1 MNTKR
6 VQVATTVFNEPIP
19 GVLVD
24 TEDGDFIFVYD
35 NATGTMGIHG
45 PDDTTMNVLIDM
57 LETINEEYYLQGV
70 NPFEPDDTVPLVVE
84 TDFIFRQLGA

>member
-19 GVLVD
+19 GVIVD
-24 TEDGDFIFVYD
+24 TELGEVVLVFDIV
-35 NATGTMGIHG
+35 TGTMGIHAPG
-45 PDDTTMNVLIDM
+45 EMIMDHVIDIID
-57 LETINEEYYLQGV
+57 LVNEEYTENGV

>member
-1 MNTKR
+1 MSTKR

-19 GVLVD
+19 GVIVD
-24 TEDGDFIFVYD
+24 TDLGEVVLVFDIV
-35 NATGTMGIHG
+35 TGTMGIHAPG
-45 PDDTTMNVLIDM
+45 EMIMNQVIDIIE
-57 LETINEEYYLQGV
+57 LLNAEYTAKGI

>member
-1 MNTKR
+1 MSTKR

-19 GVLVD
+19 GVIVD
-24 TEDGDFIFVYD
+24 TDLGEVVLVFDIV
-35 NATGTMGIHG
+35 TGTMGIHAPG
-45 PDDTTMNVLIDM
+45 EMIMKHVIDIIE
-57 LETINEEYYLQGV
+57 LVNEEYTKNGV

>member
-19 GVLVD
+19 GVIVD
-24 TEDGDFIFVYD
+24 TDLGEVVLVFDIV
-35 NATGTMGIHG
+35 TGTMGVHAPG
-45 PDDTTMNVLIDM
+45 EMTMDQVVDVI
-57 LETINEEYYLQGV
+57 EQVNEEYTENGV

-84 TDFIFRQLGA
+84 TSFIFRRLGD

>member
-1 MNTKR
+1 MSTKR

-19 GVLVD
+19 GVIVD
-24 TEDGDFIFVYD
+24 TDLGEVVLVFDIV
-35 NATGTMGIHG
+35 TGTMGIHA
-45 PDDTTMNVLIDM
+45 PDEMIMSHVIDIIE
-57 LETINEEYYLQGV
+57 LVNEEYTENGV